1 MQSRHGPI
9 PGTQKTAA
17 EPRAESGHG
26 MRTKP
31 LTAGD
36 LAAQQTIPGCK
47 DALELMRRLQRMH
60 KHDPHTAR
68 MLYFKWRTLEKAI
81 EEHPEL
87 WVGAS

>member
-1 MQSRHGPI
+1 
-9 PGTQKTAA
+9 
-17 EPRAESGHG
+17 

-47 DALELMRRLQRMH
+47 DALQLMTRLQRMH

>member
-1 MQSRHGPI
+1 
-9 PGTQKTAA
+9 
-17 EPRAESGHG
+17 
-26 MRTKP
+26 
-31 LTAGD
+31 
-36 LAAQQTIPGCK
+36 
-47 DALELMRRLQRMH
+47 LELMRRLQRMH